1 MSVHQC
7 PWLVQWGLFV
17 LLCSIFDP
25 SGAVLTTF
33 GRTFAAPR
41 LLPSRQ
47 TDRCSD
53 LFTVDHEN
61 TYAKFYEG
69 KLNLRPLITL
79 PYMQVVLQ
87 FDREVELLTNYFHK
101 STDDYKTFHIT
112 NMTHSFPAGHNIQ
125 IPLSVAYQSVKPTL
139 ERIDL
144 NGVTICPTTVRTLGR
159 NYAVSPAPILNDRS
173 VQTWKNSSDDRTQQ
187 QFNSTCQAIQT
198 AVVVSGGRWD
208 AVMNLVADSTLS
220 QAVIEIVFDHPI
232 YILGNPFGEV
242 TTQDSIRF
250 RIENRT
256 FIIAKDAEI
265 ELNFFV
271 RFNQAGPVPDVAEVN
286 FNGRNHCQQRRRRVP
301 NGNVA
306 DTVRPRATTF
316 ATITDPFYGRE
327 TIEPSVSAESRQ
339 EEDEWILDEAEC
351 ATVVPSKA
359 NRIRSRIIG
368 GIESGQGEHPWHV
381 AIYVEDQY
389 QCGGSI
395 VGKRWILSAAHC
407 LTRQNTNQTLDVEQF
422 RVYTGI
428 IDISQ
433 IEDHFYRSVESVI
446 IHREFNPAMFTT
458 DIGLLRLTRD
468 IVYNSFIKPVC
479 LYNRTVDISGFYG
492 RDGKVTGWGFDR
504 NGVVS
509 NMLNYLEV
517 PVVSQKMCSQKN
529 VQFNVVLA
537 VGESFC
543 AGHADGNAVCN
554 GDSGGGLV
562 FAEGSRY
569 YIRGIVSISAQRR
582 NQLLCDPN
590 QYSVFTDVS
599 KFRNWIRQ
607 HIS

>member
-1 MSVHQC
+1 MAAHQC
-7 PWLVQWGLFV
+7 PWLVQLGLFV
-17 LLCSIFDP
+17 MLCSISVP

-33 GRTFAAPR
+33 GRAYAPPR
-41 LLPSRQ
+41 LPPTRQ
-47 TDRCSD
+47 TVRCSD

-61 TYAKFYEG
+61 TYEKFYEG
-69 KLNLRPLITL
+69 KLNLRPSVTL
-79 PYMQVVLQ
+79 PYIQLVLQ
-87 FDREVELLTNYFHK
+87 FDRKVELHTNYFQQ
-101 STDDYKTFHIT
+101 STDDYKSFHIT
-112 NMTHSFPAGHNIQ
+112 NMTHSFPAGYNVQ
-125 IPLSVAYQSVKPTL
+125 IPLSVAYESQKPTL
-139 ERIDL
+139 THINL
-144 NGVTICPTTVRTLGR
+144 NGVTICATTVRTLGR
-159 NYAVSPAPILNDRS
+159 NLADPRAPVLANRS
-173 VQTWKNSSDDRTQQ
+173 IQTWRNSSDDRTQQ

-208 AVMNLVADSTLS
+208 AVMTLVADTTLP
-220 QAVIEIVFDHPI
+220 QALIEIVFDHPI

-242 TTQDSIRF
+242 TTEDSIKF

-271 RFNQAGPVPDVAEVN
+271 RYNQAGPVPDVAEVN

-301 NGNVA
+301 NENGA
-306 DTVRPRATTF
+306 DTVRQRATTF
-316 ATITDPFYGRE
+316 ATITDPFFGRD
-327 TIEPSVSAESRQ
+327 TIDTTESADSRQ
-339 EEDEWILDEAEC
+339 EEDEWILDDTEC

-359 NRIRSRIIG
+359 NRVRSRIIG

-381 AIYVEDQY
+381 AIYLDDQY

-395 VGKRWILSAAHC
+395 VAKRWILSAAHC

-433 IEDHFYRSVESVI
+433 IDEYFYRTVESVI
-446 IHREFNPAMFTT
+446 IHREYNPAIFTT
-458 DIGLLRLTRD
+458 DIGLLRLTRE

-492 RDGKVTGWGFDR
+492 RDGKVTGWGFTR
-504 NGVVS
+504 NGAVS
-509 NMLNYLEV
+509 NVLNYLEV